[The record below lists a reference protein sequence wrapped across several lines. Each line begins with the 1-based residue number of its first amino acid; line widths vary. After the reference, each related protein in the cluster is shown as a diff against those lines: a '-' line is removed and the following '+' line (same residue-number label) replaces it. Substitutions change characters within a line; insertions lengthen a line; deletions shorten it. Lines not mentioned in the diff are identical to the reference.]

1 MRVQNESTFSF
12 DPLSICSRL
21 ALDVPSIRNAAKGR
35 QGTITAAPQSA
46 RALVARDTM
55 VWWIGYLDGS
65 TLGFQLQVMWPS
77 YLSKR
82 GEQWP
87 ARRESRTVVQVGG
100 LNRLRL
106 VVRGMFLLLS
116 SGSTLL
122 IMLVSVPVSV
132 EENPLWR

>member
-1 MRVQNESTFSF
+1 
-12 DPLSICSRL
+12 
-21 ALDVPSIRNAAKGR
+21 
-35 QGTITAAPQSA
+35 
-46 RALVARDTM
+46 M

-65 TLGFQLQVMWPS
+65 TLRFQLQVLWPS
-77 YLSKR
+77 YLFKR

-116 SGSTLL
+116 SEGSTLL

-132 EENPLWR
+132 EENPVWRQGRAAPVSGVNIFPTRFVLV